1 MLAAVRPFYEL
12 TPAGQVGRLRLLAI
26 DALEQFALPPERSR
40 CSLAGRSFNTVFRV
54 DGPDG
59 RRRALRVGSALRIH
73 TDETELVEA
82 AWITAL
88 GNDAVVPVPDV
99 ILAANASP
107 VVCQGHRGVPE
118 DRLCMMF
125 GWITGR
131 ILSEAMTPRRAHEL
145 GSVAARL
152 HEHAASAGSASG
164 GGVASGDDGPPP
176 VLVANQVLHWR
187 IPNRLT
193 ELAESYG
200 SLFDDALLRA
210 QASLDDLWRHRRHR
224 PHLLHGDLT
233 PLNVMVSHNR
243 LVPFDFQDLVWGF
256 DIQDLAITLVSLRGY
271 DNCHELTENFRTG
284 YQDIRPWPDLEPELL
299 AALIVARRL
308 HQLNLTLAIRYPGFE
323 HTIVRVAELV
333 AGWLAT
339 EP

>member
-1 MLAAVRPFYEL
+1 
-12 TPAGQVGRLRLLAI
+12 
-26 DALEQFALPPERSR
+26 
-40 CSLAGRSFNTVFRV
+40 VFRV

-59 RRRALRVGSALRIH
+59 RRSALRVGSALRIH
-73 TDETELVEA
+73 TEETELVEA

-107 VVCQGHRGVPE
+107 VVRQGHRGVPE

-131 ILSEAMTPRRAHEL
+131 TLSEAMTPGRAHEL

-152 HEHAASAGSASG
+152 HEYAAGRGRWAGDGGRGDG
-164 GGVASGDDGPPP
+164 GGDGGGGDGGRGEPPP

-187 IPNRLT
+187 IPNRLV
-193 ELAESYG
+193 ELAETYG

-210 QASLDDLWRHRRHR
+210 QATLDDLWRHRRHR

-256 DIQDLAITLVSLRGY
+256 DVQDLAITLVSLRRY
-271 DNCHELTENFRTG
+271 DNCQELTENFRTG
-284 YQDIRPWPDLEPELL
+284 YQGIRAWPDLEPELL
-299 AALIVARRL
+299 TALIVARRL
-308 HQLNLTLAIRYPGFE
+308 HQLNLTLAIRHPGFE
-323 HTIVRVAELV
+323 HIIVRVAEIV
-333 AGWLAT
+333 AGWMAA